1 MEALNSLDR
10 RESELFIVN
19 LLNNI
24 VALKDRRELMRRCD
38 HIGRNAGYFAVKYEN
53 AELLKFFIKAGM
65 DIRNRDDKGRT
76 L

>member
-1 MEALNSLDR
+1 
-10 RESELFIVN
+10 
-19 LLNNI
+19 
-24 VALKDRRELMRRCD
+24 MRRCD
-38 HIGRNAGYFAVKYEN
+38 HRGRNAGYFAVKYEN